1 MRIIVC
7 ENYEEVSKK
16 AAQIIGSQMILK
28 PNSVLGLATG
38 STPIGMYENLVSLN
52 KKGDIDFS
60 EVRTFNLDE
69 YYKLP
74 KENDQSY
81 HYFMYKNLFDHINI
95 NPENIHIP
103 NGMTDDVDAECER
116 YDELIKEAGG
126 VDIQVLGI
134 GNNAHIGFNEPTIN
148 FEKGTH
154 LVQLEDSTIEANSR
168 FFDNIED
175 VPKKAI
181 TMGVGS
187 IFKSRKIMLIATG
200 ENKAEAIYNTVYGK
214 VVPEVPA
221 SILQFHSDIVLI
233 LDKEAAKLLKEE
245 DYKIALDAIR
255 KVGMEKS
262 INRSFSTL
270 SGGEKQRVIL
280 ARALT
285 QEPQILIL
293 DEPTNH
299 LDIKY
304 QIEILS
310 LVKSLDICVVAAL
323 HDLALAAQF
332 CNEIYLI
339 KNGELRACGKPKD
352 IITTEMV
359 KEIYEIDCDIVYN
372 ERTSTIMISYYP
384 LEYK

>member
-16 AAQIIGSQMILK
+16 AAQMILSQVTLK

-38 STPIGMYENLVSLN
+38 STPIGMYENLVKLN
-52 KKGDIDFS
+52 KNGDIDFS

-74 KENDQSY
+74 KESDQSY

-103 NGMTDDVDAECER
+103 NGMTADVDAECER
-116 YDELIKEAGG
+116 YDKLIKEAGG

-154 LVQLEDSTIEANSR
+154 LVELEESTIEANSR

-187 IFKSRKIMLIATG
+187 IFKSKKIMLIATG

-233 LDKEAAKLLKEE
+233 LDKKAAKLLK
-245 DYKIALDAIR
+245 K
-255 KVGMEKS
+255 K
-262 INRSFSTL
+262 T
-270 SGGEKQRVIL
+270 
-280 ARALT
+280 
-285 QEPQILIL
+285 
-293 DEPTNH
+293 
-299 LDIKY
+299 IK
-304 QIEILS
+304 
-310 LVKSLDICVVAAL
+310 
-323 HDLALAAQF
+323 
-332 CNEIYLI
+332 
-339 KNGELRACGKPKD
+339 
-352 IITTEMV
+352 
-359 KEIYEIDCDIVYN
+359 
-372 ERTSTIMISYYP
+372 
-384 LEYK
+384 

>member
-7 ENYEEVSKK
+7 KDYEEVSKK
-16 AAQIIGSQMILK
+16 AAQMILSQVTLK

-38 STPIGMYENLVSLN
+38 STPIGMYENLVKFN

-69 YYKLP
+69 YYNLP
-74 KENDQSY
+74 KNNTQSY
-81 HYFMYKNLFDHINI
+81 HYFMHKNLFDHINI
-95 NPENIHIP
+95 NPANVHIP
-103 NGMTDDVDAECER
+103 NGMTDDVNAECRR
-116 YDELIKEAGG
+116 YDELIKEADG

-134 GNNAHIGFNEPTIN
+134 GNNAHIGFNEPTVS

-154 LVQLEDSTIEANSR
+154 LVELEESTIEANSR
-168 FFDNIED
+168 FFDNIGD

-245 DYKIALDAIR
+245 DYKI
-255 KVGMEKS
+255 V
-262 INRSFSTL
+262 
-270 SGGEKQRVIL
+270 
-280 ARALT
+280 
-285 QEPQILIL
+285 
-293 DEPTNH
+293 
-299 LDIKY
+299 
-304 QIEILS
+304 
-310 LVKSLDICVVAAL
+310 
-323 HDLALAAQF
+323 
-332 CNEIYLI
+332 
-339 KNGELRACGKPKD
+339 
-352 IITTEMV
+352 
-359 KEIYEIDCDIVYN
+359 
-372 ERTSTIMISYYP
+372 
-384 LEYK
+384 

>member
-16 AAQIIGSQMILK
+16 AAQMILSQVTLK

-95 NPENIHIP
+95 N
-103 NGMTDDVDAECER
+103 AECER
-116 YDELIKEAGG
+116 YDELLKEAGG

-245 DYKIALDAIR
+245 DYKIA
-255 KVGMEKS
+255 
-262 INRSFSTL
+262 
-270 SGGEKQRVIL
+270 
-280 ARALT
+280 
-285 QEPQILIL
+285 
-293 DEPTNH
+293 
-299 LDIKY
+299 
-304 QIEILS
+304 
-310 LVKSLDICVVAAL
+310 
-323 HDLALAAQF
+323 
-332 CNEIYLI
+332 
-339 KNGELRACGKPKD
+339 
-352 IITTEMV
+352 
-359 KEIYEIDCDIVYN
+359 
-372 ERTSTIMISYYP
+372 
-384 LEYK
+384 

>member
-16 AAQIIGSQMILK
+16 AAQMILSQVTLK

-38 STPIGMYENLVSLN
+38 STPIGMYENLVKFN

-69 YYKLP
+69 YYNLP
-74 KENDQSY
+74 KNNDQSY
-81 HYFMYKNLFDHINI
+81 HYFMHKNLFDHINI
-95 NPENIHIP
+95 NPANVHIP
-103 NGMTDDVDAECER
+103 NGMTDDVNAECKR
-116 YDELIKEAGG
+116 YDELIKEADG

-134 GNNAHIGFNEPTIN
+134 GNNAHIGFNEPTVG

-154 LVQLEDSTIEANSR
+154 LVELEESTIEANSR
-168 FFDNIED
+168 FFDNIGD

-181 TMGVGS
+181 TMGIGS

-245 DYKIALDAIR
+245 DYKIA
-255 KVGMEKS
+255 
-262 INRSFSTL
+262 
-270 SGGEKQRVIL
+270 
-280 ARALT
+280 
-285 QEPQILIL
+285 
-293 DEPTNH
+293 
-299 LDIKY
+299 
-304 QIEILS
+304 
-310 LVKSLDICVVAAL
+310 
-323 HDLALAAQF
+323 
-332 CNEIYLI
+332 
-339 KNGELRACGKPKD
+339 
-352 IITTEMV
+352 
-359 KEIYEIDCDIVYN
+359 
-372 ERTSTIMISYYP
+372 
-384 LEYK
+384 

>member
-16 AAQIIGSQMILK
+16 AAQMILSQVTLK

-52 KKGDIDFS
+52 NKGDIDFS

-245 DYKIALDAIR
+245 DYKIA
-255 KVGMEKS
+255 
-262 INRSFSTL
+262 
-270 SGGEKQRVIL
+270 
-280 ARALT
+280 
-285 QEPQILIL
+285 
-293 DEPTNH
+293 
-299 LDIKY
+299 
-304 QIEILS
+304 
-310 LVKSLDICVVAAL
+310 
-323 HDLALAAQF
+323 
-332 CNEIYLI
+332 
-339 KNGELRACGKPKD
+339 
-352 IITTEMV
+352 
-359 KEIYEIDCDIVYN
+359 
-372 ERTSTIMISYYP
+372 
-384 LEYK
+384 

>member
-16 AAQIIGSQMILK
+16 AAQMILSQVTLK

-38 STPIGMYENLVSLN
+38 STPIGMYENLVKLN
-52 KKGDIDFS
+52 KNGDIDFS

-74 KENDQSY
+74 KESDQSY

-103 NGMTDDVDAECER
+103 NGMIDDVDAECER

-154 LVQLEDSTIEANSR
+154 LVELEESTIEANSR

-187 IFKSRKIMLIATG
+187 IFKSKKIMLIATG

-233 LDKEAAKLLKEE
+233 LDKKAAKLLKKE
-245 DYKIALDAIR
+245 DYKIA
-255 KVGMEKS
+255 
-262 INRSFSTL
+262 
-270 SGGEKQRVIL
+270 
-280 ARALT
+280 
-285 QEPQILIL
+285 
-293 DEPTNH
+293 
-299 LDIKY
+299 
-304 QIEILS
+304 
-310 LVKSLDICVVAAL
+310 
-323 HDLALAAQF
+323 
-332 CNEIYLI
+332 
-339 KNGELRACGKPKD
+339 
-352 IITTEMV
+352 
-359 KEIYEIDCDIVYN
+359 
-372 ERTSTIMISYYP
+372 
-384 LEYK
+384 

>member
-16 AAQIIGSQMILK
+16 AAQMILSQVTLK

-38 STPIGMYENLVSLN
+38 STPIGMYENLVNLN

-69 YYKLP
+69 YYNLP
-74 KENDQSY
+74 KENNQSY
-81 HYFMYKNLFDHINI
+81 HYFMHQNLFNHINI
-95 NPENIHIP
+95 NPANIHIP
-103 NGMTDDVDAECER
+103 NGMTNNVDAECER
-116 YDELIKEAGG
+116 YDELIKESGG

-154 LVQLEDSTIEANSR
+154 LVELDDSTIEANSR

-221 SILQFHSDIVLI
+221 SILQFHNDIVLI
-233 LDKEAAKLLKEE
+233 LDKDAAKLLKEE
-245 DYKIALDAIR
+245 DYKIA
-255 KVGMEKS
+255 
-262 INRSFSTL
+262 
-270 SGGEKQRVIL
+270 
-280 ARALT
+280 
-285 QEPQILIL
+285 
-293 DEPTNH
+293 
-299 LDIKY
+299 
-304 QIEILS
+304 
-310 LVKSLDICVVAAL
+310 
-323 HDLALAAQF
+323 
-332 CNEIYLI
+332 
-339 KNGELRACGKPKD
+339 
-352 IITTEMV
+352 
-359 KEIYEIDCDIVYN
+359 
-372 ERTSTIMISYYP
+372 
-384 LEYK
+384 

>member
-1 MRIIVC
+1 MKVIIV
-7 ENYEEVSKK
+7 ENYEEASQE
-16 AAQIIGSQMILK
+16 AAKIFINQVKEK
-28 PNSVLGLATG
+28 PNSILGLATG
-38 STPIGMYENLVSLN
+38 STPVRMYELLREDHEKNHTSYKDVKSY
-52 KKGDIDFS
+52 
-60 EVRTFNLDE
+60 NLDE
-69 YYKLP
+69 YFGLDASHP
-74 KENDQSY
+74 QSY

-245 DYKIALDAIR
+245 DYKIA
-255 KVGMEKS
+255 
-262 INRSFSTL
+262 
-270 SGGEKQRVIL
+270 
-280 ARALT
+280 
-285 QEPQILIL
+285 
-293 DEPTNH
+293 
-299 LDIKY
+299 
-304 QIEILS
+304 
-310 LVKSLDICVVAAL
+310 
-323 HDLALAAQF
+323 
-332 CNEIYLI
+332 
-339 KNGELRACGKPKD
+339 
-352 IITTEMV
+352 
-359 KEIYEIDCDIVYN
+359 
-372 ERTSTIMISYYP
+372 
-384 LEYK
+384 